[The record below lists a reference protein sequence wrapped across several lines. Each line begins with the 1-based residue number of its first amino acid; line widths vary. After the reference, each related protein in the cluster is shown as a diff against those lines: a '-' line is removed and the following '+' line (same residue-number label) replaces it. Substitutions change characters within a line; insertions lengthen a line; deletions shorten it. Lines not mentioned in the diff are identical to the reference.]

1 MSKPNIGSMHLPS
14 RRVGGF
20 TLAETMLVIIIGA
33 IVLGAGA
40 VMFRQLR
47 ESAGFAVAQAR
58 VQAARTLVER
68 VVTQQAIPPSR
79 DAFYELLLANR
90 REDHANSPWG
100 GPSDCGPDRG
110 AQNPP
115 NSECWPSLA
124 ANGFT
129 MRHVHFRAGTPRFVS
144 ATTNH
149 GDSGLLYYFRVARE
163 LTNPGSPE
171 IMIFDNATKAYKHF
185 DTYALAYCDNQGRRF
200 LFPSGPPVFLADGSV
215 AADTTSAVAVGGGSS
230 SGSGSGGSTSTSGG
244 GFSGRVGGSSGG
256 SGNNR
261 L

>member
-1 MSKPNIGSMHLPS
+1 MSKPKPRLPS
-14 RRVGGF
+14 LPRRRIGGF

-68 VVTQQAIPPSR
+68 VVTQQSMPPTR
-79 DAFYELLLANR
+79 ETFLELLLANR

-115 NSECWPSLA
+115 NSQCWPTLA
-124 ANGFT
+124 TNGFS
-129 MRHVHFRAGTPRFVS
+129 FRNVFFAASTPRFVS
-144 ATTNH
+144 GTTNH
-149 GDSGLLYYFRVARE
+149 GDSGLLYYFHVEAGR
-163 LTNPGSPE
+163 NE

-185 DTYALAYCDNQGRRF
+185 DSYALAYCDNQGRRF

-215 AADTTSAVAVGGGSS
+215 ASDTTSAVAVGGGSS
-230 SGSGSGGSTSTSGG
+230 TTGGGSSGSGGGGSTSTSGG

-256 SGNNR
+256 GGGS